1 MKDLD
6 QNDNTEGAEITEI
19 PLNEEVV
26 LEEVKVEETKSFLVE
41 APEIPKAPEVQKQ
54 QRPMPNLVRVP
65 TLLPQS
71 PPLGMALKFSIFF
84 EFLSKS
90 HFKKMFRYKIPLK
103 NVWYNHL
110 YQCP

>member
-41 APEIPKAPEVQKQ
+41 ASEIPNAPEVQKQ
-54 QRPMPNLVRVP
+54 HRPMPNLVRVP

-84 EFLSKS
+84 
-90 HFKKMFRYKIPLK
+90 
-103 NVWYNHL
+103 
-110 YQCP
+110 